1 MPGRGRRSASRKPV
15 PTSARKTV
23 TAPSVGGPSRL
34 LFIDALRGFDMFWIT
49 GGDVLFRALAAWLG
63 WAWLDHQ
70 MEHRPWEGF
79 VFYDLIFPLFVFI
92 VGIVLPM
99 SLKRYEGRPSAAY
112 PRLLRRFALLLLLG
126 WINWGLL
133 QFNFAEMRWPGVLQ
147 RIAIC
152 YLFTAIAVLHLRARG
167 QAILTAGLLL
177 GYWALLAFVPA
188 PGFQA
193 YDLSPEGNLVGYV
206 DRLLI
211 PGKFCCYP
219 YGDNEGLL
227 SNIPAI
233 ATCLLGALTGWWLM
247 QPRSPMQKVRVLIA
261 AGVASLLIGAGW
273 SVLFPIIKNLWT
285 GSYVMITAGWSLLLV
300 ALFYFVIDIQGARRW
315 AFPFVMIGVNAI
327 TIYVAQEFI
336 NFPEISKFFLGGVAS
351 LVGAAGPVVLALGGI
366 GVRWIFLHY
375 LYRNGTFLR
384 V

>member
-1 MPGRGRRSASRKPV
+1 
-15 PTSARKTV
+15 V
-23 TAPSVGGPSRL
+23 TAAPRQAATAAAQVVAPRL

-49 GGDVLFRALAAWLG
+49 GGDILGRALAAWLG
-63 WAWLDHQ
+63 WHWLDYQ
-70 MEHRPWEGF
+70 LEHLPWEGF
-79 VFYDLIFPLFVFI
+79 VFYDLIFPLFIFI

-99 SLKRYEGRPSAAY
+99 SLKRYEGHPSAAY
-112 PRLLRRFALLLLLG
+112 PRILRRFALLLLLG

-133 QFNFAEMRWPGVLQ
+133 QFNVAEMRWPGVLQ

-152 YLFTAIAVLHLRARG
+152 YLFTAFAVLHLKVRG
-167 QAILTAGLLL
+167 QALLAAGLLL

-188 PGFQA
+188 PGFRA

-206 DRLLI
+206 DRLVI

-233 ATCLLGALTGWWLM
+233 ATCLLGALTGWWLTQARPAM
-247 QPRSPMQKVRVLIA
+247 TKVRGLVL
-261 AGVASLLIGAGW
+261 AGIASLIVGLAW
-273 SVLFPIIKNLWT
+273 STLFPIIKNLWT
-285 GSYVMITAGWSLLLV
+285 GSYVLITAGWSLLLV
-300 ALFYFVIDIQGARRW
+300 ALFYWVIDVRGARRW
-315 AFPFVMIGVNAI
+315 AFFFVVIGVNAI

-336 NFPEISKFFLGGVAS
+336 NFPDISKFFLGGVAS
-351 LVGAAGPVVLALGGI
+351 LLGGAGPVVLALGALAA
-366 GVRWIFLHY
+366 RWIFLNY
-375 LYRNGTFLR
+375 LYKNGTFLK